1 MSKICIGIPCYNEE
15 ANLEELY
22 NELKK
27 MMVRDLPEYDYEFLF
42 VDNKSKDHSRQI
54 LRSLCQ
60 QDSRVK
66 AIFNRVNCGPNTNA
80 FFVLQQSDGDCTILL
95 CADFQ
100 EPLEMIPTMVKKW
113 EEGNKVIC
121 MIKTESE
128 ENKLVYLARE
138 VFYRVFKSMSDVDQ
152 IKQYTGFGL
161 YDKSFLDIIRNIK
174 DNTPCVKGIVA
185 EYAPDRLEIPYKQ
198 RLRKGGHSSLNFMGY
213 YDSAMLSFTSYT
225 RSGLRA
231 LTFFGGAFSIFGFIM
246 AIVYLIRKLM
256 YWNDFTTGNAP
267 ILICVLFFGGCELM
281 FLGIMSEYILN
292 INKRVLDRPMVVVE
306 EKINFE
312 CEQEDN
318 NRWIY

>member
-15 ANLEELY
+15 SNIPEMY
-22 NELKK
+22 RELKK
-27 MMVRDLPEYDYEFLF
+27 LMENELPEYRYEILF
-42 VDNKSKDHSRQI
+42 VDNKSKDNSREI
-54 LRSLCQ
+54 LRDIC
-60 QDSRVK
+60 SRDKNVK

-80 FFVLQQSDGDCTILL
+80 FFVLQQSQGDCTILL

-100 EPLEMIPTMVKKW
+100 EPLDMIPVMVKKW

-121 MIKTESE
+121 MIKTQSE

-138 VFYRVFKSMSDVDQ
+138 AFYRVFKSMSEVDQ

-161 YDKSFLDIIRNIK
+161 YDKSFIDVIRNIR

-198 RLRKGGHSSLNFMGY
+198 LLRKGGHSSLNFMGY

-231 LTFFGGAFSIFGFIM
+231 LTFFGGAISFFSFV
-246 AIVYLIRKLM
+246 AAVVYFVRKLI
-256 YWNDFTTGNAP
+256 YWNEFPTGNAP
-267 ILICVLFFGGCELM
+267 ILMCILFFGGFQLM

-292 INKRVLDRPMVVVE
+292 INKRVLNRPMVVVE

-312 CEQEDN
+312 SNE
-318 NRWIY
+318 